1 MKLSIIQKSYK
12 NGRATVPK
20 NAVWLRTESI
30 KDGGENRMDDD
41 RKDRKMYS
49 DRHNSTIS
57 WLQDYEMRQAEI
69 FREDLMLEIRWL
81 QYQEKKKK
89 GNENISGL

>member
-1 MKLSIIQKSYK
+1 
-12 NGRATVPK
+12 
-20 NAVWLRTESI
+20 
-30 KDGGENRMDDD
+30 MDDD

-89 GNENISGL
+89 GNENISSL

>member
-1 MKLSIIQKSYK
+1 
-12 NGRATVPK
+12 
-20 NAVWLRTESI
+20 
-30 KDGGENRMDDD
+30 MDDD

-57 WLQDYEMRQAEI
+57 WLQDYEMRKAEI

-81 QYQEKKKK
+81 QNQEKKKS
-89 GNENISGL
+89 ETS

>member
-1 MKLSIIQKSYK
+1 
-12 NGRATVPK
+12 
-20 NAVWLRTESI
+20 
-30 KDGGENRMDDD
+30 MDDD

-81 QYQEKKKK
+81 EYQENKKRRGI
-89 GNENISGL
+89 GNINAD